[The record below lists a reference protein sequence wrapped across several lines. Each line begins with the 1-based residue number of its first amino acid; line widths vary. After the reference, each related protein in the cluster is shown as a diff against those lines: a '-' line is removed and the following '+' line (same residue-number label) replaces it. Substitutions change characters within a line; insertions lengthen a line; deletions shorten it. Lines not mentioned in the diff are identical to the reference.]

1 MKGTK
6 PFVPPADLAAS
17 VRPRVSSTALQAC
30 FVPLVGIEMWHVAN
44 RVLLGV
50 IPVRQILLGVVL
62 PLHCVGNFL
71 VIVGH

>member
-1 MKGTK
+1 MY
-6 PFVPPADLAAS
+6 PPADLAAS
-17 VRPRVSSTALQAC
+17 VCPSVSSTVLPSLLC
-30 FVPLVGIEMWHVAN
+30 TSGGHRDVA
-44 RVLLGV
+44 RGKRALLGV

>member
-1 MKGTK
+1 M
-6 PFVPPADLAAS
+6 
-17 VRPRVSSTALQAC
+17 SSTALQAC